1 MWGLF
6 AIRKGCNVCK
16 LCSNENF
23 FNCFVLDII
32 KISTIREKKLCLFE
46 LEWNKI

>member
-16 LCSNENF
+16 LCSNVNL
-23 FNCFVLDII
+23 FNCFVLGII
-32 KISTIREKKLCLFE
+32 KISTIRKKLCLFE
-46 LEWNKI
+46 LEWNNI